1 VKVAPSIIAADFSH
15 YQEELQ
21 RIKDAGADCVHL
33 DVMDGVFVPNLT
45 FGPMIV
51 EAIDKVTDMTLWSH
65 LMIMQPEKYLKEYIA
80 AGSDWISFHVE
91 ATERVDQCLAY
102 CKQHGVQTGLSINP
116 ATPLEQVKHYL
127 PHVDILLIMTV
138 TPGFYGQKF
147 MDDVVPKIQETKQYM
162 IEHGIACSI
171 AVDGG
176 VNRENACTLK
186 KAGTEIVVAGASVF
200 RSHDYAQAIQ
210 ELRCSKV

>member
-21 RIKDAGADCVHL
+21 RVKNAGADLVHL

-45 FGPMIV
+45 FGPMVV
-51 EAIDKVTDMTLWSH
+51 EAIDKVTDLTLWSH
-65 LMIMQPEKYLKEYIA
+65 LMIMSPEKYLKEYIT

-102 CKQHGVQTGLSINP
+102 CRQHGVQTGLSINP
-116 ATPLEQVKHYL
+116 TTSFEQVKRYL
-127 PHVDILLIMTV
+127 PHMDILLIMTV
-138 TPGFYGQKF
+138 NPGFYGQNF
-147 MDDVVPKIQETKQYM
+147 MDDVVPKIQEAKQYTT
-162 IEHGIACSI
+162 EHGIACSI

-200 RSHDYAQAIQ
+200 RSRDYAQAIQ